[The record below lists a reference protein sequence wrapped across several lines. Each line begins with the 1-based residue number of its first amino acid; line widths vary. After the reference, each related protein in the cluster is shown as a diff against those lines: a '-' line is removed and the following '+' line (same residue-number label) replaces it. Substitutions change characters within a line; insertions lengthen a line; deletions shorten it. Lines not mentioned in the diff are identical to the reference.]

1 MMGAVNGWLTS
12 KLSQPLPET
21 VDGCREPSP
30 NRPTLSFGGAL
41 GLGLPCKGAL
51 SVHGEWEG
59 EKKVWIKRPV
69 CTLNAVI
76 RPATAVSSRWRCN
89 ES

>member
-1 MMGAVNGWLTS
+1 MGDVNGWLPS

-21 VDGCREPSP
+21 VDGCREHINIILQPSP

-51 SVHGEWEG
+51 SGHDEWEG
-59 EKKVWIKRPV
+59 EKNK
-69 CTLNAVI
+69 LG
-76 RPATAVSSRWRCN
+76 SRDPLAP
-89 ES
+89 